1 MLDEVTK
8 TTSNARNQTTNHNH
22 HHEVHHHLRRRSPH
36 PHRLSQVPLPPPRP
50 LLEGTVNSDRDCK
63 KSITKWTIDENA
75 HDRCVIFD
83 EELEGVEDY
92 AVKSLRVDA
101 LNNDKCGLWVYSDHG
116 CHMAARRVEPK
127 TCVVADRWGWRSY
140 AIFCL

>member
-1 MLDEVTK
+1 MK
-8 TTSNARNQTTNHNH
+8 FTTIFAAAALTLTVSAK
-22 HHEVHHHLRRRSPH
+22 S
-36 PHRLSQVPLPPPRP
+36 PLPPSRP

-63 KSITKWTIDENA
+63 KAITKWTIDENA

-83 EELEGVEDY
+83 QELEGVEDY

-116 CHMAARRVEPK
+116 CHMAAHRVEPK
-127 TCVVADRWGWRSY
+127 TCMVADRWGWRSY